1 MLRNSLTVLIKDLRL
16 EFRTRYA
23 MNAIALFAI
32 TTLVTVGYSIAPVR
46 LDNLVLA
53 PLLWII
59 IFFSAMS
66 ALSHVFVREEEQ
78 QTADTLRLLFKP
90 EEVLLGK
97 WMFNILL
104 LFALNLLV
112 VPLFFALMNATVQN
126 MAILLSVLILGS
138 LALATA
144 STIIGAII
152 SLAGSRGA
160 LFAVL
165 SFPIALPVLI
175 SAIHST
181 RLALTGAT
189 FSDCMADLKV
199 LFSFTVVLFTASW
212 LLFDFVW
219 KK

>member
-1 MLRNSLTVLIKDLRL
+1 LLRNSLNVLRKDFQL
-16 EFRTRYA
+16 EFRTRYSL
-23 MNAIALFAI
+23 NAIALFAV
-32 TTLVTVGYSIAPVR
+32 TTLEAVGYSIAPVR
-46 LDNLVLA
+46 LDELVLA

-66 ALSHVFVREEEQ
+66 GLSHVFVREEEQ

-97 WMFNILL
+97 WLFNVLL
-104 LFALNLLV
+104 LFGLVALV
-112 VPLFFALMNATVQN
+112 VPLFFAVMNATVQN
-126 MAILLSVLILGS
+126 VAILLATLALGS

-152 SLAGSRGA
+152 SLSGNRGA

-175 SAIHST
+175 SSIHST
-181 RLALTGAT
+181 RLAMIGAP
-189 FSDCMADLKV
+189 FSDCMADLKL
-199 LFSFTVVLFTASW
+199 LFSFVVVLFTTSW